1 MKPNLCDELIDHLHI
16 DQRLLHYFLYGNDET
31 SLNVFR
37 HVDLT
42 KLSLAQYLA
51 ELEALDHSV
60 PALCFRLG
68 PVLDGIDGVFNVE
81 IINAFMFVRFFFL
94 ACLLLLDLNQI
105 NSSLFLLFL
114 VQQPDET
121 AAILHQETVIAV
133 SQR

>member
-1 MKPNLCDELIDHLHI
+1 M
-16 DQRLLHYFLYGNDET
+16 
-31 SLNVFR
+31 
-37 HVDLT
+37 
-42 KLSLAQYLA
+42 
-51 ELEALDHSV
+51 DHSV
-60 PALCFRLG
+60 PALRFRLG

-121 AAILHQETVIAV
+121 AAILQQETAIAV
-133 SQR
+133 S